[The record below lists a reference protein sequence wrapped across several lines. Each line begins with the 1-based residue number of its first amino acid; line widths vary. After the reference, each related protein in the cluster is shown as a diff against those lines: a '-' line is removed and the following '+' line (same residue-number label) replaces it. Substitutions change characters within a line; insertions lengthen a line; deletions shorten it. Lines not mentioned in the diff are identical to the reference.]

1 MLGLSG
7 VPLPEEHRA
16 TSSALELF
24 SGTRDLSVL
33 PSPQRMASLHRFLV
47 RRFVDD
53 ESMLLTQKQRMLI
66 DSGIWLPSNVA
77 SPLRRSSALVVRTL
91 SEWVEDSRRAFADED
106 EGAIFSYSLNAVLAS
121 ENRMKTIASR
131 IRTMLPLLLS
141 TLGNLT
147 SDGGLFIMPKQR
159 AEMLARY
166 FLESLDTAARSV
178 MRFRAPEAEE
188 EDSPEE
194 AERKQNEAGK
204 KLASFPKLIEGFRR
218 MKSIAK
224 DEDGSDLV
232 VERLLSSIESLFL
245 ESLILYSS
253 RKSLAEIK
261 RRKKVLRQKANET
274 HFSPGQSL
282 LEILK
287 QELDR
292 IYAAAERSCKA
303 FSFDGSSE
311 KIGYSPLVLPEIDED
326 RALLDEDAHDSKKKK
341 RASENDFENAYF
353 NILSAD
359 RGIFATQRVRSRG
372 LPEVLLLPGS
382 AVGSYDK
389 TGDCLVLPFSATS
402 ERPFE
407 HLLNAFGSFR
417 WGTDSSGRILNMWA
431 DLVGSRGARP
441 MLELESSFRH
451 AYSSWLRF
459 EILGGAPPDERAEAV
474 GAALRPEGDFFSLYG
489 IK

>member
-1 MLGLSG
+1 MLSLTGA
-7 VPLPEEHRA
+7 PLPEEHRV

-24 SGTRDLSVL
+24 NSSRDVSVL
-33 PSPQRMASLHRFLV
+33 PSPQRMAALHRFLV

-53 ESMLLTQKQRMLI
+53 ESILLTREQRMLI
-66 DSGIWLPSNVA
+66 DSGTWIPSNVF
-77 SPLRRSSALVVRTL
+77 SPLRRTSALVVRTL

-106 EGAIFSYSLNAVLAS
+106 EGSIFSYSLNAVLAS
-121 ENRMKTIASR
+121 ENRMKIISVR

-159 AEMLARY
+159 AEMLAGY
-166 FLESLDTAARSV
+166 FLESLDTTARSL
-178 MRFRAPEAEE
+178 MRFRAPDTEE

-194 AERKQNEAGK
+194 TERKQK
-204 KLASFPKLIEGFRR
+204 DTDHKLASFPKLLEGFRR
-218 MKSIAK
+218 MKSIARE
-224 DEDGSDLV
+224 EDGSDLV

-245 ESLILYSS
+245 ESLIFYSTK
-253 RKSLAEIK
+253 KSLAEIR
-261 RRKKVLRQKANET
+261 RRKKMLRQKANET
-274 HFSPGQSL
+274 HFSPEQSL

-287 QELDR
+287 QEIDR
-292 IYAAAERSCKA
+292 MYAAAERSCKA
-303 FSFDGSSE
+303 FSFDGAPE
-311 KIGYSPLVLPEIDED
+311 KIGYTPFVLPEIDD
-326 RALLDEDAHDSKKKK
+326 DDALLDDEIHRAQAKK
-341 RASENDFENAYF
+341 RPSEIDFENAYF

-372 LPEVLLLPGS
+372 LPEVLLLPGN

-389 TGDCLVLPFSATS
+389 TGDCLVLPFSAMR
-402 ERPFE
+402 ERAFV

-451 AYSSWLRF
+451 AYSAWLRF
-459 EILGGAPPDERAEAV
+459 EILGGAPPEERAAAV
-474 GAALRPEGDFFSLYG
+474 GAALRTEGDFARYTE
-489 IK
+489 